1 VRFTLICAFVMFL
14 AAVASARI
22 LNVPAEYAT
31 IQAGINASVNG
42 DTVLV
47 APGEYTEID
56 TIQDKNILLTS
67 SQGPESTILHGYF
80 FLWGASIDT
89 TCILRGFDINGYNI
103 NMLSDYLVYV
113 INGTP
118 IILGN
123 IIEDNNNDQWGAG
136 ICLRDA
142 SAIVRG
148 NIIRNNWSA
157 AYYGAGIFCANL
169 DTLSQEFILIEGN
182 IISGNRSGFLP
193 DQGDGAGIE
202 IQARN
207 IRGIIRYNLV
217 ANNTAGRYIYYA
229 QGGGIRAEGTL
240 IKIYNNT
247 IVGNAANG
255 EDSGGQGGGLYFY
268 GLLPGCEGFVKNN
281 IIAYNRSGG
290 GAFGFIRDTTFTA
303 WDYNLVFGNGGEDYQ
318 NFQPGPHDIQED
330 PLFVDRFS
338 GDYHLLS
345 NSPCIDA
352 GDPSLPKDPDS
363 TRSDIGAYFFDQS
376 VGIDEDRTT
385 TGPYQFTVSQNYPNP
400 FNSQTIISY
409 SLNKEAIVSL
419 HIYSIMGHLIM
430 PLVNKETQNV
440 GEHKYTWEGRDVKG
454 QIVSTGIYF
463 YELYVDQTRESK
475 AMILLK

>member
-1 VRFTLICAFVMFL
+1 MFL

-22 LNVPAEYAT
+22 LNVPGEYTT

-67 SQGPESTILHGYF
+67 AQGPESTILHGYF
-80 FLWGASIDT
+80 YLWGASIDS
-89 TCILRGFDINGYNI
+89 TCILRGFDINGHNI
-103 NMLSDYLVYV
+103 NTLPDYLVYV
-113 INGTP
+113 INGMP

-136 ICLRDA
+136 IYLRDA

-148 NIIRNNWSA
+148 NIIKNNWSA
-157 AYYGAGIFCANL
+157 IQSGAGIFCANR
-169 DTLSQEFILIEGN
+169 DTLSREFVIIEDN
-182 IISGNRSGFLP
+182 IISGNRTGFMP
-193 DQGDGAGIE
+193 DQGDGGGID
-202 IQARN
+202 IQNRS

-217 ANNTAGRYIYYA
+217 DNNVAARYTYYA
-229 QGGGIRAEGTL
+229 QGGGIRASGIL

-255 EDSGGQGGGLYFY
+255 DLGGRGGGLYFY
-268 GLLPGCEGFVKNN
+268 SISANGIGLIKNN
-281 IIAYNRSGG
+281 IIAYNLRGG
-290 GAFGFIRDTTFTA
+290 GAYGTRDSSCTA
-303 WDYNLVFGNGGEDYQ
+303 WDYNLVSGNGGGDYLG
-318 NFQPGPHDIQED
+318 FQAGPHDIQSD

-338 GDYHLLS
+338 GDYRLLS

-352 GDPSLPKDPDS
+352 GDPTLPLDPDS
-363 TRSDIGAYFFDQS
+363 TRSDIGAYYFDQA
-376 VGIDEDRTT
+376 VGIDEDGNPS
-385 TGPYQFTVSQNYPNP
+385 GPYQFILSQNYPNP

-409 SLNKEAIVSL
+409 NLDKEATVSL
-419 HIYSIMGHLIM
+419 HIYSIVGHLIM